1 MMNATWVTASELNGM
16 PGLPGCTKRR
26 REYLDRIGATSRPR
40 SGRGGGSEYLAATLP
55 AEVQAAIAA
64 KQASAV
70 TAAIRPVA
78 NAMAAGRHAHLA
90 AQVRSHAESMARLG
104 VTLEA
109 KGAFDPER
117 NPRLDLFQRF
127 EVYHRAR
134 GGPVWPAIQEFCH
147 LWEAGQIEAHVSTH
161 TAYPKLPAK
170 TLDKW
175 WRAWRTQGV
184 EALLERKPRA
194 DKGQTALNRDQ
205 HLYSVFLAAVAEIHD
220 PTARQVQRVIRHQLG
235 EERTPKIRII
245 QYWLAEFKEKNKVA
259 LLKLKNP
266 DGWRNKYMPAF
277 GSRSEHISRPNEEWQ
292 LDSTIADAQQ
302 RVEVAFN
309 LADEQTGEIRRHALV
324 AVIDVFTRRAKVH
337 VSRTSSAN
345 AVKAVTR
352 LAALAW
358 GLPERVKTDNGKD
371 YTAQDYEFSLNG
383 LNIRHILCTPFSP
396 DQKPFV
402 ERFLGTLLHDL
413 FPMLEGF
420 VGHDVATRKAI
431 ESGKSFAQRFGD
443 KGVDLHMTPERL
455 QGVINGWL
463 DEYHDRVHSELGCT
477 PNQMATRHTL
487 SVTRVDERALDLLLM
502 PVAGNGLRMVTK
514 RGISLGNAWFSAAE
528 LAAVMGQQVYCRQD
542 DADLGALH
550 VYQLD
555 GTYVCRALDHTL
567 LGINRAELAA
577 KARHIESTTV
587 KPMVDAMRA
596 NRRLGL
602 AKRAAAAL
610 QHERQTAVAD
620 ASVNVHRLAPRVIQ
634 QSTAAVDSLVAQQ
647 ASRTATPGLQETA
660 SQQTAR
666 DAARAQFDQE
676 DSAPVLRLD
685 SPKQRYSAWVR
696 LNARAQAAQPL
707 AAREQEWLR
716 SYQGSNEFEA
726 WHTLHN
732 GLDPLAEQA
741 AG

>member
-1 MMNATWVTASELNGM
+1 MNTTWVTATELNGI
-16 PGLPGCTKRR
+16 PGLTANSSRR
-26 REYLDRIGATSRPR
+26 HAYLERIGATSRPR
-40 SGRGGGSEYLAATLP
+40 SGRGGGFEYLSTSLP
-55 AEVQAAIAA
+55 TDVQAAIAA
-64 KQASAV
+64 KHASSATVAV
-70 TAAIRPVA
+70 RPVA
-78 NAMAAGRHAHLA
+78 TAMAAGRQARQA
-90 AQVRSHAESMARLG
+90 NQVRSHAESMARLG

-127 EVYHRAR
+127 EIYHRAR
-134 GGPVWPAIQEFCH
+134 GGAVWPAIQEFCT
-147 LWEAGQIEAHVSTH
+147 LWNEGQIDAYAATH
-161 TAYPKLPAK
+161 NAYPKLPAK
-170 TLDKW
+170 TMDKW

-194 DKGQTALNRDQ
+194 DKGQTALSKDQ
-205 HLYSVFLAAVAEIHD
+205 ELHAIFLAAVAEIHD

-235 EERTPKIRII
+235 DERTPPLPTLRR
-245 QYWLAEFKEKNKVA
+245 WLAEFKDKNKVA

-277 GSRSEHISRPNEEWQ
+277 GSRSEHITHSNEEWQ

-309 LADEQTGEIRRHALV
+309 MPDSVTGEIRRHALV
-324 AVIDVFTRRAKVH
+324 AVIDVFTRRAQVI

-352 LAALAW
+352 QAALAW
-358 GLPERVKTDNGKD
+358 GLPQRVKTDNGKD
-371 YTAQDYEFSLNG
+371 YTAKDYDFALKG
-383 LNIRHILCTPFSP
+383 LDVDHILCTPFSP
-396 DQKPFV
+396 DQKPFI

-431 ESGKSFAQRFGD
+431 ESAKSFAQRFGD
-443 KGVDLHMTPERL
+443 KGVDLRMSPEQL

-463 DEYHDRVHSELGCT
+463 DEYHNRVHSELGCT
-477 PNQMATRHTL
+477 PNEMAERHTL

-514 RGISLGNAWFSAAE
+514 RGISLGNAWFSAPE
-528 LAAVMGQQVYCRQD
+528 LATAMGEQVYCRQD
-542 DADLGALH
+542 EADLGALH
-550 VYQLD
+550 VFLLD

-567 LGINRAELAA
+567 LGINRSELAA
-577 KARHIESTTV
+577 KARHLENTTI
-587 KPMVDAMRA
+587 KPMVDALRA
-596 NRRLGL
+596 TRKQGL

-610 QHERQTAVAD
+610 QSERQGTAMDGAD
-620 ASVNVHRLAPRVIQ
+620 NVHRLPPRVIQ
-634 QSTAAVDSLVAQQ
+634 QTTAAVDSLLA
-647 ASRTATPGLQETA
+647 ANTARRTDQDTPA
-660 SQQTAR
+660 QQTAR
-666 DAARAQFDQE
+666 EAARAQFNQE
-676 DSAPVLRLD
+676 EAAPVVRMD
-685 SPKQRYSAWVR
+685 TPKHRYSAWVR
-696 LNARAQAAQPL
+696 LNARAEAAQPL
-707 AAREQEWLR
+707 TEREQAWMR